1 MVGCKCV
8 TRFSP
13 GRKLLRGFVFA
24 TLITQ
29 NYFAIWSGYKA
40 LCSEKYMQIIYEII
54 QNNPELNF
62 WVFSLVNITW
72 GLFAYFN
79 KQRHQRELKYL
90 EQNLKYSADRRL
102 KIFDLKATQYSQYVT
117 DLDSF
122 GKKNQI
128 EMPARMQPIF
138 DEYLLRYLQ
147 ATDAEDK
154 EKEREA
160 IGWLSSQVS
169 TLIQEGY
176 QDIMKLKYESN
187 RLKLIATEEMLET
200 FDSIESLTQ
209 LSLDATN
216 EFIQNFTEIA
226 MDPQTE
232 RSKEFQDKAT
242 VLANK
247 IQEKSKLLLSQMR
260 REIIEI

>member
-1 MVGCKCV
+1 MRDER
-8 TRFSP
+8 TI
-13 GRKLLRGFVFA
+13 KL
-24 TLITQ
+24 
-29 NYFAIWSGYKA
+29 
-40 LCSEKYMQIIYEII
+40 LCSEEHMQTLYEII
-54 QNNPELNF
+54 QKDPKF
-62 WVFSLVNITW
+62 YVWVFSLVNIAW
-72 GLFAYFN
+72 GLFVYFN
-79 KQRHQRELKYL
+79 KQRHERELKHL
-90 EQNLKYSADRRL
+90 EQDLKYSADRRL
-102 KIFDLKATQYSQYVT
+102 KIFDLKAAQYSQYVT

-138 DEYLLRYLQ
+138 DEYLKRYLQ

-160 IGWLSSQVS
+160 IGWFS
-169 TLIQEGY
+169 TQISALVQEGY

-200 FDSIESLTQ
+200 FDSIERLTQ

-216 EFIQNFTEIA
+216 EFMQNFTEIV
-226 MDPQTE
+226 MHQQTE
-232 RSKEFQDKAT
+232 RSEEFQAKAT
-242 VLANK
+242 ELANK
-247 IQEKSKLLLSQMR
+247 TQEKSKLLLSQMR